1 MSLALT
7 WACMAAA
14 RQSSL
19 NVCVTSPVVYLQ
31 VCLQRKVV
39 HQLPSNIRERVLPHS
54 QVRHLA
60 LCRSVALWHS
70 HVLIPSLSSKSLLLL
85 SRSCPCYPTFVELQS
100 MQHTI
105 LCASPSSFLMMSTL
119 QVQFP
124 LALSAPR
131 GVCCVLSNT
140 QRAILY
146 DLEED
151 EGPEGE
157 DSEEEPQMDED

>member
-1 MSLALT
+1 
-7 WACMAAA
+7 
-14 RQSSL
+14 
-19 NVCVTSPVVYLQ
+19 
-31 VCLQRKVV
+31 
-39 HQLPSNIRERVLPHS
+39 
-54 QVRHLA
+54 
-60 LCRSVALWHS
+60 
-70 HVLIPSLSSKSLLLL
+70 
-85 SRSCPCYPTFVELQS
+85 

-105 LCASPSSFLMMSTL
+105 LCPSPSSFLTMSTL

-157 DSEEEPQMDED
+157 DSEEGPQMDED